1 MSSKDARDNQIARC
15 HSNFWLSLC
24 TERTIC
30 TVRTLVQL
38 RNASPASSKRRC
50 ETTNERESRGVR
62 PSLGNRDYYF
72 MRLWRCRHRYDL
84 SHVLKY
90 CTTVKYRLD
99 REVSKKRIAWTGQG
113 IERSKWTALRLTMQR
128 TGRAYMGLLG
138 RLHLMS
144 RGSVRRRHLPRDNH
158 HLPSLV
164 SKSSCDCD
172 DADIDK
178 TYRMC
183 YNITTSRL

>member
-1 MSSKDARDNQIARC
+1 MKLIYSETKRSKVNFFAISSLLHFQLGSYIFYWAVFSEWVSESETPTSRNQCSYHQHQTHHSGAYPSWVSRWSSNDMSSEDARDNQITRC

-50 ETTNERESRGVR
+50 ETTKERESREVR

-90 CTTVKYRLD
+90 CTTVK
-99 REVSKKRIAWTGQG
+99 K
-113 IERSKWTALRLTMQR
+113 
-128 TGRAYMGLLG
+128 
-138 RLHLMS
+138 
-144 RGSVRRRHLPRDNH
+144 
-158 HLPSLV
+158 
-164 SKSSCDCD
+164 
-172 DADIDK
+172 
-178 TYRMC
+178 
-183 YNITTSRL
+183 